1 VPDLLVEMV
10 KAGKLGRKN
19 GTGFYRYRHGRMLK
33 PERAHWDGNI
43 SALQDKLINQMSEE
57 AALCLEQGVIESPD
71 LLDAAVV
78 FGAGFPAFRGGPL
91 QYARSSRK

>member
-1 VPDLLVEMV
+1 
-10 KAGKLGRKN
+10 
-19 GTGFYRYRHGRMLK
+19 
-33 PERAHWDGNI
+33 
-43 SALQDKLINQMSEE
+43 MSEE
-57 AALCLEQGVIESPD
+57 AALCLEQGIIENPD